1 MHRAQLE
8 QYINNPA
15 LLDEKSI
22 EGLWQLVK
30 EYPYFAT
37 ARLLLAKNLE
47 MTGHEAYPLA
57 FRLAAAYAGDR
68 SLLKQLME
76 PVQYPA
82 PIEVEEQFVS
92 PAEIIIPETEIEVVV
107 GNEPLNTNEEVKK
120 TEEIISELNSNV
132 TIGEELELQSEE
144 SKSAS
149 PGIDL
154 IEDKFGKEVIIIK
167 EEAKE
172 EKVYSPMIDL
182 IRQSL
187 QKARDNER
195 GAEVIEP
202 SISAASDK
210 VKTSKR
216 QALIDKFIKDEPR
229 ISAPKKEFFNPE
241 DHARQSSVVHEDLV
255 SETLAIVYV
264 KQGLIGK
271 AIKIYEKLILL
282 IPEKSSYFAGRIEE
296 LRKEHK

>member
-1 MHRAQLE
+1 M
-8 QYINNPA
+8 
-15 LLDEKSI
+15 
-22 EGLWQLVK
+22 
-30 EYPYFAT
+30 
-37 ARLLLAKNLE
+37 AKNLE

-92 PAEIIIPETEIEVVV
+92 PPEIIMPETKIEVVV
-107 GNEPLNTNEEVKK
+107 GNEPLNTSEEVKK

-132 TIGEELELQSEE
+132 TIGEEVEMQSEE

-154 IEDKFGKEVIIIK
+154 IEDEFGKEVIIRK